1 MKPFDIEISA
11 ISKGPEELSYQL
23 PIEAKVI
30 RQIPGKD
37 RPDYF
42 VVELDKSVVWVD
54 EKKNI
59 NTEVNYIV
67 VCTKKKS
74 QSVANDMKDVLL
86 AIAYVKD
93 ESITKDTKLDFTK
106 IAYVAD
112 GKASAQKKWGL
123 F

>member
-1 MKPFDIEISA
+1 MKPFNIEISEV
-11 ISKGPEELSYQL
+11 SKGPKELSYQL
-23 PIEAKVI
+23 PIEAKVL

-37 RPDYF
+37 RDDYY
-42 VVELDKSVVWVD
+42 VVELKNSVVWVD

-59 NTEVNYIV
+59 NNEVNYIV

-74 QSVANDMKDVLL
+74 QVVENVMKDVLL

-93 ESITKDTKLDFTK
+93 DSLVKAPKLDFKK

>member
-1 MKPFDIEISA
+1 MKPFDIEISDV
-11 ISKGPEELSYQL
+11 SKGPKELSYQL
-23 PIEAKVI
+23 PIEAKVL

-37 RPDYF
+37 RDDYYI
-42 VVELDKSVVWVD
+42 VELKNSVVWVD

-59 NTEVNYIV
+59 NTEVNYLV

-74 QSVANDMKDVLL
+74 QVVENDMKDVVL

-93 ESITKDTKLDFTK
+93 EAITKAPKLDFTK

>member
-1 MKPFDIEISA
+1 MKPFVIEISD
-11 ISKGPEELSYQL
+11 ILKGPKELSYQL
-23 PIEAKVI
+23 PIEAKVL

-37 RPDYF
+37 RPDYY
-42 VVELDKSVVWVD
+42 VVKLEKSVVWID
-54 EKKNI
+54 EEKEI

-74 QSVANDMKDVLL
+74 QDVANDMKDVLL

-93 ESITKDTKLDFTK
+93 ESLTDDPKLDFRK
-106 IAYVAD
+106 ITYVAD

>member
-1 MKPFDIEISA
+1 MKPFDIEITA

-37 RPDYF
+37 RSDYF

-54 EKKNI
+54 DKKGI
-59 NTEVNYIV
+59 NTEVDHIV

-74 QSVANDMKDVLL
+74 QAVANDMKDVLL

-93 ESITKDTKLDFTK
+93 ESLTNDAKLDFKK